1 MINYN
6 GTKCSTCDGFLKY
19 YDKVR
24 RNVRTRYGSK
34 YTIKIRRY
42 RCMDC
47 TKLHREMPPEI
58 LPYKHYERCIIEG
71 VVNKYI
77 SSETI
82 GFEDYPCERTMTR
95 WIHERK

>member
-6 GTKCSTCDGFLKY
+6 DTKCSTCDGFLKY

-47 TKLHREMPPEI
+47 TKLHREMPPQKYYRTSI
-58 LPYKHYERCIIEG
+58 TNGVLSKGWLINIYHQKQSVLKIIR
-71 VVNKYI
+71 VNVQ
-77 SSETI
+77 
-82 GFEDYPCERTMTR
+82 
-95 WIHERK
+95 